1 MISPTP
7 SLLPPA
13 DPLALQFALHGSIAL
28 LLGLI
33 GGLFFARAIKTRHG
47 EVAWRVVHAGGC
59 AAGAMLLAIA
69 MPSQWVTLSRTL
81 AIAMGIGFIVG
92 SYLLCAGMYVAAIWD
107 VRGIPGGGSRL
118 NRVVSALYAAG
129 TILALFGSVLLT
141 LGLLRSAFAP
151 AAAAG

>member
-1 MISPTP
+1 MAGQIQQAHIRGAIRRRHRVYACTLARHVISPTP

-59 AAGAMLLAIA
+59 SAGAMLLAIA
-69 MPSQWVTLSRTL
+69 MP
-81 AIAMGIGFIVG
+81 
-92 SYLLCAGMYVAAIWD
+92 
-107 VRGIPGGGSRL
+107 
-118 NRVVSALYAAG
+118 
-129 TILALFGSVLLT
+129 
-141 LGLLRSAFAP
+141 
-151 AAAAG
+151 